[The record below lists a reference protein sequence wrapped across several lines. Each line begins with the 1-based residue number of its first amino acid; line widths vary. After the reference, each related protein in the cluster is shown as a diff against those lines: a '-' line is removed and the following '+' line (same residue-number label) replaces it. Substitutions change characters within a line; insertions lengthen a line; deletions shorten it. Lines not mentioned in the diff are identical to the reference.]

1 MNEMGKRENDT
12 KIGEFPR
19 EFADTKSE
27 INYLVL
33 ANNNI
38 DTIRNAALKNFHSL
52 QAIDCAGN
60 NLKSI
65 PSGFNTEN
73 LPYLSGVEFSYNQ
86 FRGFPDNILQPAR
99 MSQLLLG
106 SQGYFRDEA
115 QTKWVRSMTEWPAY
129 LHEHTGLVVVDLSG
143 NDFRS
148 VTTFPSNLNSLD
160 ISNNPNIKMTVP
172 ASVVYRIQNGLF
184 GLTFDEEQDI
194 TFLN

>member
-1 MNEMGKRENDT
+1 
-12 KIGEFPR
+12 
-19 EFADTKSE
+19 
-27 INYLVL
+27 
-33 ANNNI
+33 
-38 DTIRNAALKNFHSL
+38 
-52 QAIDCAGN
+52 
-60 NLKSI
+60 
-65 PSGFNTEN
+65 
-73 LPYLSGVEFSYNQ
+73 
-86 FRGFPDNILQPAR
+86 
-99 MSQLLLG
+99 
-106 SQGYFRDEA
+106 
-115 QTKWVRSMTEWPAY
+115 MTEWPAY